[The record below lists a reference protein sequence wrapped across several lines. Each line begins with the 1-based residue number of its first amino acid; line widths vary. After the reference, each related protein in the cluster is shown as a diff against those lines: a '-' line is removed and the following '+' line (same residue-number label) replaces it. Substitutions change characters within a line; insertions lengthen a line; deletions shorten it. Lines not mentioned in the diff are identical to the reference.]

1 MSNHP
6 CEKRTKFGQDLFNII
21 FKVSIY
27 TYNPPNNLLGLSWD
41 KTDHVIQ
48 NRTMVIRRYPPL
60 DLISVGIEAAK
71 TFVSPIVAP
80 IFILNK

>member
-6 CEKRTKFGQDLFNII
+6 CKKRTKFGQDLFNII
-21 FKVSIY
+21 FNVSIY

-48 NRTMVIRRYPPL
+48 NRTMVIRRYNPS
-60 DLISVGIEAAK
+60 INFHV
-71 TFVSPIVAP
+71 
-80 IFILNK
+80 ILLATLRHVV